1 MKWGLLMKNTLV
13 KSLNGMGIGLFATLV
28 VGTIIVQF
36 GTLVEVE
43 IFIMLGNFAKI
54 FMGGAIGA
62 AVAYFLG
69 SSPLVIFSCI
79 VTGSIGAGAI
89 KSVDGSM
96 ILGVGDPAGAYIAA
110 ILTVLLGNLVA
121 GKTKVDILLTPM
133 ICILFGGIVGINISP
148 IISEFVGVIGNI
160 INKATEMQ
168 PLYMGAIIST
178 IMGLVLVSP
187 ISSAALATSLG
198 LEGLAAGAAVV
209 GCSCQMIG
217 FAVISY
223 KENGV
228 EGFIAQGIGT
238 AKIQF
243 GNIVKNI
250 YIVIPTVIS
259 SLLLGML
266 STTLFKI
273 SSNSIGAGM
282 GTSGLVGQIQT
293 FVVMGKESLISIIL
307 TQLILPA
314 IVSYSVFIFLKKR
327 SFIKDG
333 DMLIEKI

>member
-1 MKWGLLMKNTLV
+1 MKNSLV

-28 VGTIIVQF
+28 VGTIIVQL
-36 GTLVEVE
+36 GTLMDFEL
-43 IFIMLGNFAKI
+43 FIRLGSFAKV

-69 SSPLVIFSCI
+69 ASPLVIFSCI
-79 VTGSIGAGAI
+79 ATGSIGAGAI
-89 KSVDGSM
+89 KSVDGAM

-110 ILTVLLGNLVA
+110 LLTVLIGKLVA

-133 ICILFGGIVGINISP
+133 ICILFGGIVGIGISP
-148 IISEFVGVIGNI
+148 TISEFVGVIGSI
-160 INKATEMQ
+160 INRATDMQ
-168 PLYMGAIIST
+168 PIYMGAIVST

-217 FAVISY
+217 FAIISY

-228 EGFIAQGIGT
+228 EGLIAQGIGT

-243 GNIVKNI
+243 GNIVKNP
-250 YIVIPTVIS
+250 YIVIPTVVS
-259 SLLLGML
+259 SFILGIL

-293 FVVMGKESLISIIL
+293 FVVMGKEAIIPIAL
-307 TQLILPA
+307 TQFILPA
-314 IVSYSVFIFLKKR
+314 VISYLVFVMLKKR
-327 SFIKDG
+327 NFIKHG
-333 DMLIEKI
+333 DMLLEKI

>member
-1 MKWGLLMKNTLV
+1 MKNSLV

-28 VGTIIVQF
+28 VGTIIVQL
-36 GTLVEVE
+36 GTLMDFQL
-43 IFIMLGNFAKI
+43 FITLGSFAKV

-69 SSPLVIFSCI
+69 ASPLVIFSCI

-89 KSVDGSM
+89 KLVDGVM
-96 ILGVGDPAGAYIAA
+96 VIGVGDPAGAYIAA
-110 ILTVLLGNLVA
+110 FLTVLLGNLIA

-133 ICILFGGIVGINISP
+133 VCILFGGLIGIMISP
-148 IISEFVGVIGNI
+148 TISEFVGFIGDI
-160 INKATEMQ
+160 INRATEMQ
-168 PLYMGAIIST
+168 PIYMGAIVST

-228 EGFIAQGIGT
+228 EGLIAQGIGT

-243 GNIVKNI
+243 GNIVKNP
-250 YIVIPTVIS
+250 YIVIPTVVS
-259 SLLLGML
+259 SFLIGIL
-266 STTLFKI
+266 STTIFKI

-293 FVVMGKESLISIIL
+293 IAVMGSEGIPAILI
-307 TQLILPA
+307 TQVILPA
-314 IVSYSVFIFLKKR
+314 IISLFVVKFLR
-327 SFIKDG
+327 IRNLIKSG